1 MASGASKSRQP
12 GTCNGPQGARCSP
25 AEECSREMHTK
36 MCKKIAQLTKVIYA
50 LNTKNDEH
58 EASIQALKEAHEEE
72 IKHIHA
78 ETMETILQYKSK
90 MGEEQVL
97 RKRIQTLEDMLG
109 QHQMLKEEA
118 SAKFIMCKKQVAE
131 RELRTEGK
139 QPELISFLSRE
150 LLDMKTD
157 FENKLQHL
165 NQESESLVNDCKTF
179 ERENLD
185 TKESLDD
192 KHRVE
197 MQVVLNEMEN
207 LKSENRKIIEEYAEK
222 TSKLRAFYEKEKDT
236 LKKAMQQ
243 SVADMQKQCQ
253 QREMEQRKINE
264 AQEAVLLQQ
273 VKKLEADLEA
283 KSQKINELK
292 KHSQKLKEKTQDL
305 EIQLRESK
313 QDILKSKS
321 TMKKLEEEL
330 PVAKDKLILQE
341 NEILRKAEGMETIVN
356 AQCRAANPA
365 DELKDQIV
373 QLQQKTSTK
382 ESHSG
387 KKDSED
393 TKVPNQSEDPA
404 ATMKDDMKQWQKE
417 ELRKIKRQSDEEK
430 MRLKEQLVK
439 GLEDLVKKH
448 TLEIKSVQASM
459 EAERKTLQKELQLQ
473 LEELRK
479 KSENEIK
486 QLQREKEALSG
497 KLQDSSLEVSRL
509 QEFISQNQDLPKFSE
524 CLQTYSR
531 KIHKEQDELDS
542 LQSEA
547 TEVQSPSVQH
557 KDISKLQ
564 RERGRCQETPKA
576 QMRIK
581 SEEKPRLE
589 STSVSKKE
597 DRQSAS
603 VPLQKEKTK
612 HVKPLQEEWH
622 NHKADLEAQVA
633 QLKQA
638 LDQQAHNFKDALQ
651 KHNLQ
656 SNKEKEKLL
665 QDLQD
670 IIKQS
675 QNVKVQLEASNQRA
689 LKKLEKNKNQELKEI
704 EERLKREYNNSI
716 KIHDQSHRLE
726 IRALEEKTKNEL
738 QGELEKIQKQQTQL
752 LESLRMDLSEQ
763 QESCASHRKQIEDLQ
778 MELKNVWSLKQH
790 QEGNSQNQIKSL
802 NDDLEKCQNEISGLK
817 KENSLLKDTMELLSA
832 QVDLQK
838 QEAAQLQD
846 REKQHRRL
854 LEDDLKGKHKKE
866 LDVLKQDH
874 CKEIQNMVSD
884 FSSAQAHL
892 QAKNVSLET
901 ELKELEEKSRKRES
915 RQEDMQLIS
924 CLQDKL
930 SEREEIIRHLMEG
943 RKFHHSLL
951 PTTEVYRNR
960 SFSFNPS
967 PGCLTPSM
975 KKKKLDDVPSRVV
988 SVPNL
993 ASYAKSFLSC
1003 DLRSKR
1009 SSPQI
1014 TKSTSLDQSPSC
1026 IRACYQSTQ
1035 SSDSSTATRKQD
1047 NEASKFI
1054 DDKKQDPRHQEWFT
1068 KYFSF

>member
-1 MASGASKSRQP
+1 MASGASKSRPP

-25 AEECSREMHTK
+25 AEERGREMHTK

-58 EASIQALKEAHEEE
+58 EDSIQALKEAHEEE

-78 ETMETILQYKSK
+78 ETKETILQYKSK

-139 QPELISFLSRE
+139 QPELISSLSRE

-207 LKSENRKIIEEYAEK
+207 LKSENQKIIEEYAEK
-222 TSKLRAFYEKEKDT
+222 TSKLQAFYEKEKDT

-243 SVADMQKQCQ
+243 SVADIQKQCQ

-292 KHSQKLKEKTQDL
+292 KHSQKLKEKRQDL

-313 QDILKSKS
+313 QDILESKT

-341 NEILRKAEGMETIVN
+341 NEILRKAEGMETLVN
-356 AQCRAANPA
+356 AQCRAANLA
-365 DELKDQIV
+365 DELKDQIL

-382 ESHSG
+382 ESQGG

-393 TKVPNQSEDPA
+393 TKMPNQSEDPA
-404 ATMKDDMKQWQKE
+404 TTMKDDMKQWQKE
-417 ELRKIKRQSDEEK
+417 EFCKIKCQSDEEK
-430 MRLKEQLVK
+430 MRLKQQLVK

-459 EAERKTLQKELQLQ
+459 EAEKKTLQKELQQQ

-509 QEFISQNQDLPKFSE
+509 QEFISQNQDIPKFSE
-524 CLQTYSR
+524 CLQTYCR
-531 KIHKEQDELDS
+531 KIHNEQKELDS
-542 LQSEA
+542 LHSEA
-547 TEVQSPSVQH
+547 TEVQSPSVQQ
-557 KDISKLQ
+557 KDMSKWQ

-612 HVKPLQEEWH
+612 HVKALQEEWH
-622 NHKADLEAQVA
+622 NHKADLEAQ
-633 QLKQA
+633 
-638 LDQQAHNFKDALQ
+638 
-651 KHNLQ
+651 
-656 SNKEKEKLL
+656 
-665 QDLQD
+665 
-670 IIKQS
+670 
-675 QNVKVQLEASNQRA
+675 
-689 LKKLEKNKNQELKEI
+689 EI

-763 QESCASHRKQIEDLQ
+763 QESCASHRKHIEDLQ

-790 QEGNSQNQIKSL
+790 QEGSSQNQIKSL

-817 KENSLLKDTMELLSA
+817 KENSLLKDTLELLSA

-892 QAKNVSLET
+892 QAKIVSLET

-915 RQEDMQLIS
+915 RQEDMQFIS

-1014 TKSTSLDQSPSC
+1014 TKSTSLDQSPTC

>member
-1 MASGASKSRQP
+1 MASGASKSRPP

-25 AEECSREMHTK
+25 AEERGREMHTK

-58 EASIQALKEAHEEE
+58 EDSIQALKEAHEEE

-78 ETMETILQYKSK
+78 ETKETILQYKSK

-139 QPELISFLSRE
+139 QPELISSLSRE

-207 LKSENRKIIEEYAEK
+207 LKSENQKIIEEYAEK
-222 TSKLRAFYEKEKDT
+222 TSKLQAFYEKEKDT

-243 SVADMQKQCQ
+243 SVADIQKQCQ

-292 KHSQKLKEKTQDL
+292 KHSQKLKEKRQDL

-313 QDILKSKS
+313 QDILESKT

-341 NEILRKAEGMETIVN
+341 NEILRKAEGMETLVN
-356 AQCRAANPA
+356 AQCRAANLA
-365 DELKDQIV
+365 DELKDQIL

-382 ESHSG
+382 ESQGG

-393 TKVPNQSEDPA
+393 TKMPNQSEDPA
-404 ATMKDDMKQWQKE
+404 TTMKDDMKQWQKE
-417 ELRKIKRQSDEEK
+417 EFCKIKCQSDEEK
-430 MRLKEQLVK
+430 MRLKQQLVK

-459 EAERKTLQKELQLQ
+459 EAEKKTLQK
-473 LEELRK
+473 
-479 KSENEIK
+479 
-486 QLQREKEALSG
+486 
-497 KLQDSSLEVSRL
+497 VSRL
-509 QEFISQNQDLPKFSE
+509 QEFISQNQDIPKFSE
-524 CLQTYSR
+524 CLQTYCR
-531 KIHKEQDELDS
+531 KIHNEQKELDS
-542 LQSEA
+542 LHSEA
-547 TEVQSPSVQH
+547 TEVQSPSVQQ
-557 KDISKLQ
+557 KDMSKWQ

-612 HVKPLQEEWH
+612 HVKALQEEWH

-763 QESCASHRKQIEDLQ
+763 QESCASHRKHIEDLQ

-790 QEGNSQNQIKSL
+790 QEGSSQNQIKSL

-817 KENSLLKDTMELLSA
+817 KENSLLKDTLELLSA

-892 QAKNVSLET
+892 QAKIVSLET

-915 RQEDMQLIS
+915 RQEDMQFIS

-1014 TKSTSLDQSPSC
+1014 TKSTSLDQSPTC